1 MTPAHAERRKG
12 ELRMA
17 RHKVATREQW
27 QAGRDELLMQEK
39 DLTRRGDQLAA
50 KRREL
55 PWVPIGKEY
64 RFDTEEGS
72 RTLRELFGGRSQ
84 LLVYHFMFGPTY
96 TAGCP
101 VCSSAADTFN
111 GAVPHLNARDVTFS
125 CISRAPLEKLQAYK
139 RRMGWTFP
147 WASSYGTD
155 YNFDL
160 EISRPEEATREFLA
174 DGVPP
179 VATQLAQECGT
190 EAAAYLS
197 EAPVMSAYALEDDT
211 VYLTYSTTARGLEFM
226 MGYYGFL
233 DRAPLGR
240 NEGDPPQM
248 WVRRHDEY
256 DTAYATGRLWAT

>member
-1 MTPAHAERRKG
+1 MTG
-12 ELRMA
+12 
-17 RHKVATREQW
+17 HKVATREEW
-27 QAGRDELLMQEK
+27 LAARGELPAREK
-39 DLTRRGDQLAA
+39 ELTRRGDQLAA
-50 KRREL
+50 ERREL
-55 PWVPIGKEY
+55 PWVPIAKEY
-64 RFDTEEGS
+64 SFGTDEGP

-111 GAVPHLNARDVTFS
+111 GAVPHLNARDVTFT
-125 CISRAPLEKLQAYK
+125 CISRAALDELQAYK
-139 RRMGWTFP
+139 RRMGWSFP
-147 WASSYGTD
+147 WASSYGSD

-160 EISRPEEATREFLA
+160 EISRPEEATRELLSG
-174 DGVPP
+174 GVPP
-179 VATQLAQECGT
+179 VAVELARECGT
-190 EAAAYLS
+190 EPAAYLS
-197 EAPVMSAYALEDDT
+197 EAPVMSAYALEDGT

-248 WVRRHDEY
+248 WMRRHDEY
-256 DTAYATGRLWAT
+256 DDANATSQPDSRLI